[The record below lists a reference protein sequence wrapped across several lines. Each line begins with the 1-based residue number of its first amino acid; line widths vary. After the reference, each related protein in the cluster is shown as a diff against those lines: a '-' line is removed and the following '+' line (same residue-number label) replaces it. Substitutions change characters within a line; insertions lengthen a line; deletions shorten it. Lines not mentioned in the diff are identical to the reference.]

1 MASIVR
7 TEITEVDLEENV
19 IDIRPGHS
27 WDKTAQFWLH
37 MLHSI
42 AGTVERPFEN

>member
-7 TEITEVDLEENV
+7 TERKGVELEGKV
-19 IDIRPGHS
+19 INIRPGHS
-27 WDKTAQFWLH
+27 LDKTAEFRLH

-42 AGTVERPFEN
+42 AGTVERPFEY